1 MQTPMNPA
9 AARRHNCI
17 DFFGKKPLRRASVMK
32 KPEENMNNTTR
43 RLAGIA
49 SALLICLLAAGTASA
64 YDADTA
70 CASLKEVVAGS
81 DDLTALELVAE
92 YSDGSLSVMKLW
104 TESLIGPDEALRAE
118 LERTL
123 EEEGMGNDLS
133 RVILTLVSGEKRVSY
148 ELSPDKN
155 VFVELDQ
162 PVVFPDIS
170 ARVKEMS
177 GTATPDGGGDLKLR
191 YGLYHEFDNSGSN
204 PFTFYARS
212 DTDPATI
219 LPVMSAQ
226 TWILKRSGIRW
237 VDHSYRGKINTYVD
251 YIIADN
257 YDSPLNLQSGTYK
270 QTAHFQG
277 YMADNSYYEFDGE
290 KPSFTM

>member
-1 MQTPMNPA
+1 
-9 AARRHNCI
+9 
-17 DFFGKKPLRRASVMK
+17 MK
-32 KPEENMNNTTR
+32 KMEENMNNTKR

-49 SALLICLLAAGTASA
+49 GALLICVLVVGTASA

-104 TESLIGPDEALRAE
+104 TESLIGPEEALRAE

-123 EEEGMGNDLS
+123 EEEGMVNDLS

-148 ELSPDKN
+148 ELSPEKS

-162 PVVFPDIS
+162 PVEFPDIF

-191 YGLYHEFDNSGSN
+191 YGLYHEFDNSESN
-204 PFTFYARS
+204 PFSCYVTSY
-212 DTDPATI
+212 TEPPTT
-219 LPVMSAQ
+219 LPYMSIGS
-226 TWILKRSGIRW
+226 WILKRSGIRW
-237 VDHSYRGKINTYVD
+237 VDCIYIGTSTTYVD
-251 YIIADN
+251 SIYRGV
-257 YDSPLNLQSGTYK
+257 SGRTLQSGTYK

-277 YMADNSYYEFDGE
+277 YHTDYSWYKIDDEY
-290 KPSFTM
+290 PSFTID